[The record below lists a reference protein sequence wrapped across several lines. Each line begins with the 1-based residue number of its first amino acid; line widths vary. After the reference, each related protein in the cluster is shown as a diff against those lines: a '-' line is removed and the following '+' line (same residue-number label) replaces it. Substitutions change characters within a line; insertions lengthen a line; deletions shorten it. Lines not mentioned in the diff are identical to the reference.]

1 MKKMLLL
8 VIVLVTISCK
18 DNEKFRRPI
27 KQVTVEDKMSFVEKK
42 VNTYISFKLTSDV
55 SVLSESEKKMLAL
68 LLKAANIMNE
78 LFWYE
83 AYGNNKDLLDSI
95 QDEFAKKFN
104 CDTVEKL
111 KEQISKNIE
120 NSKFL
125 RILNKIYHR
134 KMKTMIR

>member
-55 SVLSESEKKMLAL
+55 SVLSESEKNV
-68 LLKAANIMNE
+68 AATIE
-78 LFWYE
+78 SCQYYE
-83 AYGNNKDLLDSI
+83 
-95 QDEFAKKFN
+95 
-104 CDTVEKL
+104 
-111 KEQISKNIE
+111 
-120 NSKFL
+120 
-125 RILNKIYHR
+125 
-134 KMKTMIR
+134 